1 MREII
6 QLVVSFTG
14 SLGFAALFNIHGKKL
29 WFAALGG
36 CLSWA
41 VYLAV
46 EFITP
51 SPYACGFWSTVAIT
65 LYAECMARIHKTPV
79 TVFLVSATIPL
90 IPGAA
95 LYRTMN
101 WMLMKDWAK
110 FQKDGIY
117 TILFA
122 VSMAAGMTLTTLRSG
137 WRGGGCT
144 GKGECNTVSK
154 FPVYKPSEMCYD
166 FPIWKTHGRREY
178 MCTPYYRE
186 IPGGL
191 FRCRL

>member
-51 SPYACGFWSTVAIT
+51 SPYVCGFWSTVVRCTHVLSSSMSFPYGKIVTHFRWFVNGEFRYCIT
-65 LYAECMARIHKTPV
+65 FSSACTSTATPSG
-79 TVFLVSATIPL
+79 TQWLSASFLLPCSPQK
-90 IPGAA
+90 GS
-95 LYRTMN
+95 YRFRLSGILPSPSSTSSS
-101 WMLMKDWAK
+101 LSGKVLLPESTELS
-110 FQKDGIY
+110 QKPEIQLPAFY
-117 TILFA
+117 EFLPYILH
-122 VSMAAGMTLTTLRSG
+122 T
-137 WRGGGCT
+137 
-144 GKGECNTVSK
+144 K
-154 FPVYKPSEMCYD
+154 
-166 FPIWKTHGRREY
+166 
-178 MCTPYYRE
+178 
-186 IPGGL
+186 
-191 FRCRL
+191 

>member
-41 VYLAV
+41 VYLA
-46 EFITP
+46 
-51 SPYACGFWSTVAIT
+51 VAIT

-122 VSMAAGMTLTTLRSG
+122 VSMAAGMTLTTIAFRMA
-137 WRGGGCT
+137 WRWM
-144 GKGECNTVSK
+144 
-154 FPVYKPSEMCYD
+154 YRQ
-166 FPIWKTHGRREY
+166 RR
-178 MCTPYYRE
+178 M
-186 IPGGL
+186 
-191 FRCRL
+191 

>member
-1 MREII
+1 MQQMMGVFESSYDFIQEENMREII
-6 QLVVSFTG
+6 
-14 SLGFAALFNIHGKKL
+14 
-29 WFAALGG
+29 AALGG

-51 SPYACGFWSTVAIT
+51 SPYVCGFWSTVAIT

-95 LYRTMN
+95 LYRTM
-101 WMLMKDWAK
+101 KDWAK

-122 VSMAAGMTLTTLRSG
+122 VSMAAGMTLTTIAFRMA
-137 WRGGGCT
+137 WRWM
-144 GKGECNTVSK
+144 
-154 FPVYKPSEMCYD
+154 YRQ
-166 FPIWKTHGRREY
+166 RR
-178 MCTPYYRE
+178 M
-186 IPGGL
+186 
-191 FRCRL
+191 

>member
-1 MREII
+1 MQQMMGVFESSYDFIQEENMREII

-51 SPYACGFWSTVAIT
+51 SPYVCGFWSTVAIT
-65 LYAECMARIHKTPV
+65 LYAEC
-79 TVFLVSATIPL
+79 
-90 IPGAA
+90 
-95 LYRTMN
+95 MN

-122 VSMAAGMTLTTLRSG
+122 VSMAAGMTLTTIAFRMA
-137 WRGGGCT
+137 WRWM
-144 GKGECNTVSK
+144 
-154 FPVYKPSEMCYD
+154 YRQ
-166 FPIWKTHGRREY
+166 RR
-178 MCTPYYRE
+178 M
-186 IPGGL
+186 
-191 FRCRL
+191 

>member
-1 MREII
+1 MHEMI
-6 QLVVSFTG
+6 QLLVSFTG
-14 SLGFAALFNIHGKKL
+14 SLGFAVLFNIHGKKL

-41 VYLAV
+41 VYLAAG
-46 EFITP
+46 IWTA
-51 SPYACGFWSTVAIT
+51 SPYICGFWSTVVIT

-101 WMLMKDWAK
+101 WMMMQKWDK
-110 FQKDGIY
+110 FCADGAY

-122 VSMAAGMTLTTLRSG
+122 ASMAAGMTLTT
-137 WRGGGCT
+137 
-144 GKGECNTVSK
+144 
-154 FPVYKPSEMCYD
+154 
-166 FPIWKTHGRREY
+166 I
-178 MCTPYYRE
+178 
-186 IPGGL
+186 L
-191 FRCRL
+191 FRMVWSWKYCQRWM

>member
-14 SLGFAALFNIHGKKL
+14 YLGFAALFNIHGKKL

-51 SPYACGFWSTVAIT
+51 SPYVCGFWSTVAIT

-101 WMLMKDWAK
+101 W
-110 FQKDGIY
+110 
-117 TILFA
+117 ILFA
-122 VSMAAGMTLTTLRSG
+122 VSMAAGMTLTTIAFRMA
-137 WRGGGCT
+137 WRWM
-144 GKGECNTVSK
+144 
-154 FPVYKPSEMCYD
+154 YRQ
-166 FPIWKTHGRREY
+166 RR
-178 MCTPYYRE
+178 M
-186 IPGGL
+186 
-191 FRCRL
+191 

>member
-1 MREII
+1 MQQIMGA
-6 QLVVSFTG
+6 VDS
-14 SLGFAALFNIHGKKL
+14 SYDLFRRKICGNSYSWL
-29 WFAALGG
+29 YPSQDPSALGG

-51 SPYACGFWSTVAIT
+51 SPYVCGFWSTVAIT

-122 VSMAAGMTLTTLRSG
+122 VSMAAGMTLTTIAFRMA
-137 WRGGGCT
+137 WRWM
-144 GKGECNTVSK
+144 
-154 FPVYKPSEMCYD
+154 YRQ
-166 FPIWKTHGRREY
+166 RR
-178 MCTPYYRE
+178 M
-186 IPGGL
+186 
-191 FRCRL
+191 

>member
-6 QLVVSFTG
+6 QLIVSFTG

-46 EFITP
+46 EFVTP
-51 SPYACGFWSTVAIT
+51 SPYICGFWSTVAIT
-65 LYAECMARIHKTPV
+65 LYAECMARVHKTPV

-90 IPGAA
+90 IPGAS

-101 WMLMKDWAK
+101 WMMMRNWMN
-110 FQKDGIY
+110 FQK
-117 TILFA
+117 
-122 VSMAAGMTLTTLRSG
+122 V
-137 WRGGGCT
+137 
-144 GKGECNTVSK
+144 
-154 FPVYKPSEMCYD
+154 
-166 FPIWKTHGRREY
+166 
-178 MCTPYYRE
+178 
-186 IPGGL
+186 
-191 FRCRL
+191 

>member
-1 MREII
+1 MQQMMGVFESSYDFIQEENMREII

-46 EFITP
+46 EFIKP
-51 SPYACGFWSTVAIT
+51 SPYVCGFWSTVAIT

-122 VSMAAGMTLTTLRSG
+122 VSMAAGMTLTTIAFRMA
-137 WRGGGCT
+137 WRWM
-144 GKGECNTVSK
+144 
-154 FPVYKPSEMCYD
+154 YRQ
-166 FPIWKTHGRREY
+166 RR
-178 MCTPYYRE
+178 M
-186 IPGGL
+186 
-191 FRCRL
+191 

>member
-51 SPYACGFWSTVAIT
+51 SPYVCGFWSTVAIT

-90 IPGAA
+90 I
-95 LYRTMN
+95 
-101 WMLMKDWAK
+101 
-110 FQKDGIY
+110 
-117 TILFA
+117 FA
-122 VSMAAGMTLTTLRSG
+122 VSMAAGMTLTTIAFRMA
-137 WRGGGCT
+137 WRWM
-144 GKGECNTVSK
+144 
-154 FPVYKPSEMCYD
+154 YRQ
-166 FPIWKTHGRREY
+166 RR
-178 MCTPYYRE
+178 M
-186 IPGGL
+186 
-191 FRCRL
+191 

>member
-1 MREII
+1 MQQMMGVFESSYDFIQEENMREII

-51 SPYACGFWSTVAIT
+51 SPYVCGFWSTVAIT

-122 VSMAAGMTLTTLRSG
+122 VSMAAGMTLTTLAFRLA
-137 WRGGGCT
+137 WRG
-144 GKGECNTVSK
+144 
-154 FPVYKPSEMCYD
+154 
-166 FPIWKTHGRREY
+166 RERQRG
-178 MCTPYYRE
+178 M
-186 IPGGL
+186 
-191 FRCRL
+191 

>member
-1 MREII
+1 MQQIMGAFDSSYDLFRRKICGKSYSWSYPS
-6 QLVVSFTG
+6 QDPS
-14 SLGFAALFNIHGKKL
+14 ALRHYLISHGKKL

-122 VSMAAGMTLTTLRSG
+122 VSMAAGMTLITIAFRMA
-137 WRGGGCT
+137 WRWM
-144 GKGECNTVSK
+144 
-154 FPVYKPSEMCYD
+154 YRQ
-166 FPIWKTHGRREY
+166 RR
-178 MCTPYYRE
+178 M
-186 IPGGL
+186 
-191 FRCRL
+191 

>member
-6 QLVVSFTG
+6 QLIVSFTG

-46 EFITP
+46 EFVTP
-51 SPYACGFWSTVAIT
+51 SPYICGFW
-65 LYAECMARIHKTPV
+65 CMARVHKTPV

-101 WMLMKDWAK
+101 WMMMRDWAN

-122 VSMAAGMTLTTLRSG
+122 ASMAAGMTLTTIAFRMA
-137 WRGGGCT
+137 WRWM
-144 GKGECNTVSK
+144 
-154 FPVYKPSEMCYD
+154 YRQ
-166 FPIWKTHGRREY
+166 RR
-178 MCTPYYRE
+178 M
-186 IPGGL
+186 
-191 FRCRL
+191 

>member
-29 WFAALGG
+29 WFAAVGG

-51 SPYACGFWSTVAIT
+51 SPYVCGFWSTVAIT

-122 VSMAAGMTLTTLRSG
+122 VSMAAGMTLTTIAFRMA
-137 WRGGGCT
+137 WRWMYRQRRNSPFTNHRKCVTIFPYGKLVEEESTCVHRTT
-144 GKGECNTVSK
+144 GKSPEN
-154 FPVYKPSEMCYD
+154 FLYKE
-166 FPIWKTHGRREY
+166 
-178 MCTPYYRE
+178 
-186 IPGGL
+186 
-191 FRCRL
+191 FRD

>member
-51 SPYACGFWSTVAIT
+51 SPYVCGFWSTVAIT
-65 LYAECMARIHKTPV
+65 LYAECMARIPGND
-79 TVFLVSATIPL
+79 FERIRSAPL
-90 IPGAA
+90 TSVRLMIMQE
-95 LYRTMN
+95 YR
-101 WMLMKDWAK
+101 
-110 FQKDGIY
+110 
-117 TILFA
+117 
-122 VSMAAGMTLTTLRSG
+122 
-137 WRGGGCT
+137 
-144 GKGECNTVSK
+144 
-154 FPVYKPSEMCYD
+154 
-166 FPIWKTHGRREY
+166 
-178 MCTPYYRE
+178 
-186 IPGGL
+186 
-191 FRCRL
+191 

>member
-1 MREII
+1 MQQMMGVFESSYDFIQEENMREII

-65 LYAECMARIHKTPV
+65 S
-79 TVFLVSATIPL
+79 VS
-90 IPGAA
+90 
-95 LYRTMN
+95 
-101 WMLMKDWAK
+101 
-110 FQKDGIY
+110 Y
-117 TILFA
+117 THL
-122 VSMAAGMTLTTLRSG
+122 TLPTNSR
-137 WRGGGCT
+137 
-144 GKGECNTVSK
+144 V
-154 FPVYKPSEMCYD
+154 
-166 FPIWKTHGRREY
+166 
-178 MCTPYYRE
+178 
-186 IPGGL
+186 
-191 FRCRL
+191 